1 MAGFADGFN
10 SGLNM
15 MLSARRL
22 ALYEEEAEAKRK
34 KQEAMD
40 KPIEDISPGIS
51 TTLGT
56 AEGTTLEQAT
66 AISNIQ
72 TQEAGRKR
80 TAVQTEALQQTVDA
94 FVDREADAASLR
106 QLQIEDSQL
115 TIDNKQIQNQQ
126 FQRTFDNAVDLEN
139 AVAAKDAF
147 YALKELAEN
156 SELRGTPTYDAMAQ
170 FTVNITRK
178 GIEDGS
184 VDILEVL
191 SPEMAK
197 ATNNMKPLINGLR
210 TGQIT
215 DTSEIVLGDYNESLN
230 TLFNVKK
237 NKYVGKTYIA
247 EDGTRGEIVG
257 VDLDFNTFE
266 VEQGSERSGGKAIL
280 KGIFSYRGEDG
291 EIRQS
296 KPTFMPDASKA
307 VIRETQ
313 RGGDAFAVS
322 LNDMI
327 DIAAS
332 TDSLIMSAMNM
343 NPKIF
348 EDAAILRDKYISKYE
363 RTTKDQLDINVAISD
378 RINKNTLN
386 TISQIEQYDLRKQF
400 KYIGGDRP
408 DVESESLAKIISV
421 FPDIVKDLD
430 VIQGGSKQA
439 EDLGFTT
446 DGTFYRMKRNK
457 DGSLKKEITQAI
469 LDTNPKYEDIELNL
483 KKGTPFEEKEVKI
496 KNDFDF
502 NGTII
507 NKTISK
513 EQYIPIIKESYK
525 DRFSSDEIDSFVNQ
539 FEQSFK
545 NDPRFEGRMLTDEA
559 LLDLLHSYFN
569 R

>member
-1 MAGFADGFN
+1 MAGFADGFS

-22 ALYEEEAEAKRK
+22 ALYEEEAAAKRK
-34 KQEAMD
+34 NQEAMD
-40 KPIEDISPGIS
+40 KPVEEISPGIS

-80 TAVQTEALQQTVDA
+80 TAAQTEALQQTIDA
-94 FVDREADAASLR
+94 FTDREADAASLR
-106 QLQIEDSQL
+106 QLQIEDAGITL
-115 TIDNKQIQNQQ
+115 ENKKIQQDV
-126 FQRTFDNAVDLEN
+126 FQKSFDNQVDLEN
-139 AVAAKDAF
+139 AILARDAF
-147 YALKELAEN
+147 YALNNLSKN
-156 SELRGTPTYDAMAQ
+156 SELRGTPTYDAIAQ
-170 FTVNITRK
+170 HTVSTTRK
-178 GIEDGS
+178 GIESGA

-237 NKYVGKTYIA
+237 NKYIGKTYIA
-247 EDGTRGEIVG
+247 EDGTKGEIVG

-266 VEQGSERSGGKAIL
+266 IESGSERSGGKAIL
-280 KGIFSYRGEDG
+280 RGIFSFKTEDG
-291 EIRQS
+291 EIKQS
-296 KPTFMPDASKA
+296 NPSFVPDASKA

-332 TDSLIMSAMNM
+332 TDSLIMTAANM

-348 EDAAILRDKYISKYE
+348 EDAAILRENYISKSQI
-363 RTTKDQLDINVAISD
+363 TSKDKLDLNNIILD
-378 RINKNTLN
+378 RISQNTRN
-386 TISQIEQYDLRKQF
+386 TINQIEQNDLRREF
-400 KYIGGDRP
+400 KNIGDDRASL
-408 DVESESLAKIISV
+408 ESNSLAKIINI
-421 FPDIVKDLD
+421 FPDVVKDVD
-430 VIQGGSKQA
+430 VIQGGSTEA
-439 EDLGFTT
+439 EDLGLP
-446 DGTFYRMKRNK
+446 DQGVFYRMKRNK

-469 LDTNPKYEDIELNL
+469 LDTNPTREQVELDL

-502 NGTII
+502 NGTIV

-513 EQYIPIIKESYK
+513 EQYIPIIKEAYK
-525 DRFSSDEIDSFVNQ
+525 NRFSSDEIDSVVNQ
-539 FEQSFK
+539 FEQAFRD
-545 NDPRFEGRMLTDEA
+545 DPRFEGRMLTDEA
-559 LLDLLHSYFN
+559 LLDLLNSYFN